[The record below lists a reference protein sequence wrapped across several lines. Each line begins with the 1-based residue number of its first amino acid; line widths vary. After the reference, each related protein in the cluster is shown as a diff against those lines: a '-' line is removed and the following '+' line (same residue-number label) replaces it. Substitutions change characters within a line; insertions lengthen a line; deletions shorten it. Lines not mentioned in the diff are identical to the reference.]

1 MRLSLEDRM
10 TDAPVPLS
18 IHALAELGRI
28 DFRENDLEAVLGRVA
43 ALAKQIIPGTSDAS
57 VTLIQDGVATTAVYT
72 GKTALALDERQYEEH
87 RGPCL
92 DAAAGSTIFGIPDMA
107 ADDRWEKFAAAAV
120 AEGVHSS
127 LSVGIPVQEA
137 LVGALNLYSTEPNTF
152 DDTAIELAKTFASY
166 AAVALANAHLFA
178 STAALASQM
187 QQAMESR
194 STIDQAIGILM
205 AQRRCD
211 AKQAFDLLVRSSQA
225 ANRKLRDVA
234 KSIVDTTSAR
244 AH

>member
-1 MRLSLEDRM
+1 M

-43 ALAKQIIPGTSDAS
+43 TLAKQIIPGTSDAS
-57 VTLIQDGVATTAVYT
+57 VTLIQDGVATTLSTPARPRWRWT
-72 GKTALALDERQYEEH
+72 N
-87 RGPCL
+87 
-92 DAAAGSTIFGIPDMA
+92 GSTRKI
-107 ADDRWEKFAAAAV
+107 ADRARRRRGFNDLRHSGHGGRRSLEKFAAAAV

-137 LVGALNLYSTEPNTF
+137 LVGALNLYSTKPNTF

-178 STAALASQM
+178 STAASPPRCSRPWNPGRRSIRRLA
-187 QQAMESR
+187 
-194 STIDQAIGILM
+194 
-205 AQRRCD
+205 
-211 AKQAFDLLVRSSQA
+211 F
-225 ANRKLRDVA
+225 
-234 KSIVDTTSAR
+234 
-244 AH
+244 